1 MKSKGGS
8 AGRSPLDE
16 GGKVESSDPEFTFD
30 ATNSSVKNHGGVGA
44 KGYTVLLAIP
54 LSRLGIRE
62 LDVEALQGRE
72 IPFDAVFFNGE
83 YKETRYYE
91 GPSKG
96 EKPAGTIVLTA
107 PETLAQK

>member
-1 MKSKGGS
+1 MTAAVVYARYSSHGQTEQS
-8 AGRSPLDE
+8 IE
-16 GGKVESSDPEFTFD
+16 GQLAAARKY
-30 ATNSSVKNHGGVGA
+30 AAA
-44 KGYTVLLAIP
+44 KGYTIILAIP

-62 LDVEALQGRE
+62 LDLEAVQGKT

-96 EKPAGTIVLTA
+96 EKPAGVITLTT